1 MPCWPPRV
9 DPIRDAPRASKPVP
23 VQRWAEPTTGGSH
36 PKVSPVRGRVP
47 IRLTASVHP
56 PTYGEN
62 LIQDRSAPKRAD
74 RRHIGQHSGMEA
86 DELLEFLETR
96 MRMSH
101 VYQPLLIRCL
111 LDAGGQATV
120 RQLAIEFSKED
131 EAQVRYY
138 EDRIKKMP
146 VDVLKGHGVVEE
158 ADGVVKLIVDGLT
171 FEEKANLRAICEQK
185 IGEFL
190 SSRGLSTWDYS
201 LLSFDPVGESLRYE
215 ILTRDRV
222 CQLCGATREQER
234 LEVDHIVPRSKGG
247 TNDPGNLQVLCAPC
261 NRGKSNRDDTDFR
274 N

>member
-1 MPCWPPRV
+1 MWHAGHMQP
-9 DPIRDAPRASKPVP
+9 
-23 VQRWAEPTTGGSH
+23 
-36 PKVSPVRGRVP
+36 
-47 IRLTASVHP
+47 
-56 PTYGEN
+56 
-62 LIQDRSAPKRAD
+62 
-74 RRHIGQHSGMEA
+74 
-86 DELLEFLETR
+86 DELLEFITTR

-158 ADGVVKLIVDGLT
+158 ADGVVKLTVDGLT
-171 FEEKANLRAICEQK
+171 FEKKANLRAMCEQK

-201 LLSFDPVGESLRYE
+201 LLNFDPVGESLRYE

-247 TNDPGNLQVLCAPC
+247 TNGPDNLQVLCAPC

-274 N
+274 NSDD

>member
-1 MPCWPPRV
+1 
-9 DPIRDAPRASKPVP
+9 
-23 VQRWAEPTTGGSH
+23 
-36 PKVSPVRGRVP
+36 
-47 IRLTASVHP
+47 
-56 PTYGEN
+56 
-62 LIQDRSAPKRAD
+62 
-74 RRHIGQHSGMEA
+74 MEA

-158 ADGVVKLIVDGLT
+158 ADGVVKLTVDGLP

-222 CQLCGATREQER
+222 CQLCGATKEQER